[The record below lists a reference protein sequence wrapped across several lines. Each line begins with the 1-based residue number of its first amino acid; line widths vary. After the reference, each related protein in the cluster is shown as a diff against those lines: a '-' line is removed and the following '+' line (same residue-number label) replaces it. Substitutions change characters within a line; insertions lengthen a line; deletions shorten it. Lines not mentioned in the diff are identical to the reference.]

1 MAQQSRHAHVSPSE
15 IVRQEIEGQR
25 DMSVRAQRLARYLK
39 ATEGKVWCQD
49 RKTGE
54 WTLVSTIRAA

>member
-1 MAQQSRHAHVSPSE
+1 
-15 IVRQEIEGQR
+15 VRQEIEGQR

-49 RKTGE
+49 RTTGE
-54 WTLVSTIRAA
+54 WTLVSKIRAA